1 MDTVEARSEEGEETR
16 LEPPESGADFNA
28 VEDVIYRRR
37 SIRCY
42 RKKQVPEYLI
52 RRILEAGRFA
62 PSAGNGQ
69 TWKFVVVRDRAMID
83 EMTADVVDVCR
94 RGMKL
99 ADYTEPGREKRK
111 WIADALM
118 RIRTNE
124 FHPVPF
130 GAMKL
135 ISEGKLGV
143 WHGAPTVVLMLADM
157 RTPGEPA
164 IDIGIAGQNMVL
176 AAHSLGLGTCWV
188 SFCKPLGYNAR
199 WKKRLGIRKPY
210 RLVTSLAIGFPRGNP
225 DGYVTR
231 ETQAIDWFE
240 SDGTFRVLY

>member
-1 MDTVEARSEEGEETR
+1 MDIAEVESEEIEETK
-16 LEPPESGADFNA
+16 LKPPESGADFNP

-37 SIRCY
+37 SVRYY
-42 RKKQVPEYLI
+42 RRKQVPEYLI

-62 PSAGNGQ
+62 PSAGNAQ
-69 TWKFVVVRDRAMID
+69 TWKFIVVRDQTMIRD
-83 EMTADVVDVCR
+83 MTADIVDACK

-99 ADYTEPGREKRK
+99 ADYTKPGREKRK

-118 RIRTNE
+118 RLRTNE

-135 ISEGKLGV
+135 ISEGELGV
-143 WHGAPTVVLMLADM
+143 WHGAPTVILMLADT
-157 RTPGEPA
+157 RTPGDPC

-176 AAHSLGLGTCWV
+176 VAHSYGLGTCWV
-188 SFCKPLGYNAR
+188 SFCKPLSYTSK
-199 WKKRLGIRKPY
+199 WKKRLGLRTPY
-210 RLVTSLAIGFPRGNP
+210 RLITSLAIGFPRGNP

-231 ETQAIDWFE
+231 ETQAIDWFG
-240 SDGTFRVLY
+240 SDGTFKVLY